1 MKNVYAKTRLW
12 LPVFVFV
19 ICASTFLYSGQSDH
33 ARAQPGMG
41 GMGGM
46 SGMGGM
52 GGMSGMGDGNQ
63 SIETTED
70 LED

>member
-46 SGMGGM
+46 SGMG
-52 GGMSGMGDGNQ
+52 DGNQ